1 MFAAGLR
8 FVRLGEPDKI
18 VFDEVYYAK
27 DACLYLDLGQ
37 KFCGLTQATEQ
48 SYVHPPTGK
57 WLIAAGI
64 KLFGY
69 NFFGQRFMAAV
80 FGVGLVAL
88 VFLLA
93 GRLFRNQ
100 WISTVSGFL
109 VATDFLLIVQSRT
122 AMLDIF
128 LAFFV
133 VLGFLFLAIDRDR
146 ILLLRA
152 HLRDDGPGPVPKRG
166 LAWRCAAGAAFG
178 VALSIKWSAVYALA
192 GAGLLSIAWS
202 YGLWKVRKRSGR
214 PVSGDRRPAAL
225 KGLAAAGLAFG
236 LLPLVVYL
244 ASYFDYYLQR
254 SQADC
259 AYEVPAASEDRIYRA
274 GKAGLTEGQCVGGFR
289 GVQLSFVDLHQR
301 MAEYHLTLKATHPY
315 QSKAWSWPLVLR
327 PVAYHWE
334 WQPEEEVV
342 AGTERKV
349 AHINAMGNVL
359 TWYGALVAGGWLVI
373 RSARKWRAETVVAAA
388 WASQYVPWLLVPR
401 PLFFFYMTP
410 AVPFMMIGLAAGLH
424 ALGRDGGWM
433 RWSVGAFLFLTTV
446 MLIIFYP
453 VLTAIGIPYDVWR
466 LLMWMRSFTCGGL
479 KCGWI

>member
-1 MFAAGLR
+1 M
-8 FVRLGEPDKI
+8 RLGEPEAI

-37 KFCGLTQATEQ
+37 TFCGLTQSTEQ

-64 KLFGY
+64 KIFGY
-69 NFFGQRFMAAV
+69 DWFGQRFMSAV

-93 GRLFRNQ
+93 ERLFHNQ

-109 VATDFLLIVQSRT
+109 VATDFLMIVQSRI

-133 VLGFLFLAIDRDR
+133 VLGFLCLAIDRER
-146 ILLLRA
+146 ILAIRR
-152 HLRDDGPGPVPKRG
+152 HLQQEFVGPAPGRG
-166 LAWRCAAGAAFG
+166 LGWRCAAGAALG

-192 GAGLLSIAWS
+192 AALLLSLSWS
-202 YGLWKVRKRSGR
+202 YGLWKVR
-214 PVSGDRRPAAL
+214 RRAGKPAASDGRWAPVR
-225 KGLAAAGLAFG
+225 GLVAAGVAFG

-244 ASYFDYYLQR
+244 ASYFDYYAQR
-254 SQADC
+254 YESDC
-259 AYEVPAASEDRIYRA
+259 AYKVPAATADRIFSA
-274 GKAGLTEGQCVGGFR
+274 GRSGLSEGQCVDGFR
-289 GVQLSFVDLHQR
+289 GVQLSFADLHQR
-301 MAEYHLTLKATHPY
+301 MAQYHLTLKATHTY

-327 PVAYHWE
+327 PVAYYWE
-334 WQPEEEVV
+334 WGPEVDTVV
-342 AGTERKV
+342 GDERRA

-359 TWYGALVAGGWLVI
+359 TWYAALIAGGWLVL
-373 RSARKWRAETVVAAA
+373 RSARKWRSETVVAAA
-388 WASQYVPWLLVPR
+388 WASQYVPWLLVRR

-424 ALGRDGGWM
+424 ALWRRGGWS

-446 MLIIFYP
+446 SLIVFYP
-453 VLTAIGIPYDVWR
+453 VLAAIGIPYDVWR
-466 LLMWMRSFTCGGL
+466 LLMWVKSFDCGGL